1 MVSLAN
7 ESFKPKTKVKLL
19 AKHSFCSIMLYYYLW
34 QKNIFNLYVLKMERM
49 LPIANGWLVQRMAFS
64 RLKNKSISTS
74 LTMERFSSVFSWCE
88 IEGVST
94 VLESSQMHCLCLLAR
109 TSGIFTLKH
118 KIRKY
123 IKNVQKFAYFYQL

>member
-1 MVSLAN
+1 MAD

-19 AKHSFCSIMLYYYLW
+19 AKHSFCSIMLYYYLMTK
-34 QKNIFNLYVLKMERM
+34 KNFFLTYMSLKMERM
-49 LPIANGWLVQRMAFS
+49 LPLANGWLAQRMAFS

-94 VLESSQMHCLCLLAR
+94 VLESSQMHCLRLLAR
-109 TSGIFTLKH
+109 TSGVFTLKH